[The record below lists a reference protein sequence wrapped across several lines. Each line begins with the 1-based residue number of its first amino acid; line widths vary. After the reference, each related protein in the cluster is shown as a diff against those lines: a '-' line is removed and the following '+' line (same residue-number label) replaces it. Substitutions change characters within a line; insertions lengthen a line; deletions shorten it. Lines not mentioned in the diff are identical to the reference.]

1 MTQKS
6 HLIGYARV
14 SKGDDQSNAL
24 QLRALK
30 DAGCKRVYEEAAS
43 GGRWDRPEL
52 HRMLDQLR
60 EGDVVVVW
68 KLDRLSRSLKD
79 LLLIL
84 ERIEKAGAGFRSLT
98 EHVDTTGPAGR
109 MLMQLLGAFAEFERA
124 MIRERTRAGLDAA
137 RVEGRKGGRP
147 STLSAAQR
155 REVAEA
161 VLSGRKT
168 AAQMARLFSVSQATV
183 SRIVS
188 RHRIVSHLGADRR

>member
-1 MTQKS
+1 
-6 HLIGYARV
+6 
-14 SKGDDQSNAL
+14 
-24 QLRALK
+24 
-30 DAGCKRVYEEAAS
+30 
-43 GGRWDRPEL
+43 
-52 HRMLDQLR
+52 MLDQLR

-68 KLDRLSRSLKD
+68 KLDRLSRLLKD

-84 ERIEKAGAGFRSLT
+84 DRVEKAGAGFRSLT

-109 MLMQLLGAFAEFERA
+109 MLMQVLGAFAEFERA
-124 MIRERTRAGLDAA
+124 MIRERTRAGLDTA
-137 RVEGRKGGRP
+137 RAEGRKGGRP

-168 AAQMARLFSVSQATV
+168 AAQMARFFCVSQATV

-188 RHRIVSHLGADRR
+188 RQRIVSHLGADRR